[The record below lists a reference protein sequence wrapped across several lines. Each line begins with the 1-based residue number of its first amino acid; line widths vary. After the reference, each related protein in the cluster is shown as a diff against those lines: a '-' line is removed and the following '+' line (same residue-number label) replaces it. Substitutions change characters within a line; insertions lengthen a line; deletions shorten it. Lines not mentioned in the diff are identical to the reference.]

1 MGFGTLEDLE
11 GTFELVI
18 FSDPY
23 ALYVNLL
30 REAGEAVGSGR
41 GPMPLLVSGSLEE
54 SEPPKILVREIMR
67 LEEGEQRLT
76 TRLRLRVLE
85 SEATCDRME
94 ALRRVLTAHPGDC
107 EVFVHITIPGESETI
122 VSVRGIRG
130 VEASDVLQRD
140 IDALFGRSVAER
152 GL

>member
-1 MGFGTLEDLE
+1 
-11 GTFELVI
+11 
-18 FSDPY
+18 
-23 ALYVNLL
+23 
-30 REAGEAVGSGR
+30 
-41 GPMPLLVSGSLEE
+41 
-54 SEPPKILVREIMR
+54 MR

-107 EVFVHITIPGESETI
+107 EVFVHITIPRESETI

-130 VEASDVLQRD
+130 VEASDILQRD